1 MSDLWTMGSS
11 ARSEA
16 ATDRDEA
23 PASRSSRRISRTR
36 SLPGSRAVVG
46 ALLVTAAAVGVFS
59 AYLNATAEPATS
71 YVVALG
77 DIPIGTV
84 LTEEVLTDPTQ
95 FGLAAVE
102 LPAETARGA
111 VPADQALGLAGQVT
125 AAPFGAGDLVTR
137 TGLLDADLTDG
148 TARLSFPIPA
158 NRAVAG
164 SLDVGDRIDVV
175 ATFGSGGDVVTEHV
189 VRDVQVVALS
199 SVGDGFAGSSELVIT
214 LALPEG
220 EAVLDV
226 AQAIDVA
233 DVFVVRT
240 PLGASEVSPPS
251 ADDEEVTPPTD
262 VEAEP
267 EAEPDPA
274 PTDDADDADEDGDG
288 DADDDADDEDE
299 G

>member
-11 ARSEA
+11 ARAEA

-23 PASRSSRRISRTR
+23 PSPRSSRRIARTR

-84 LTEEVLTDPTQ
+84 LTEEVLTDPAQ

-164 SLDVGDRIDVV
+164 SLDVGDRVDVV
-175 ATFGSGGDVVTEHV
+175 ATFGSGGDVVTEYV
-189 VRDVQVVALS
+189 VRDVQVVARS

-220 EAVLDV
+220 DAVLDV

-240 PLGASEVSPPS
+240 PLGASEVAAP
-251 ADDEEVTPPTD
+251 ATGDEEVAPPAD

-267 EAEPDPA
+267 EAAPDP
-274 PTDDADDADEDGDG
+274 PPSADDAADDAA
-288 DADDDADDEDE
+288 ADDDDED
-299 G
+299 